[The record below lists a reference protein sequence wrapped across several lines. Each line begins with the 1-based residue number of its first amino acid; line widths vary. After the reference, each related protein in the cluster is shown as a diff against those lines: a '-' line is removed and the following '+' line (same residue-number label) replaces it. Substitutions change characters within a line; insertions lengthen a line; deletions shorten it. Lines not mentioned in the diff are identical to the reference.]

1 MAATIAAAD
10 YASSVA
16 ESDVELIRQGF
27 EDLANVGYEALLP
40 LIAPDFELTTPP
52 QLSAEPDTY
61 RGPAGIGRYFESF
74 YDAMDEIH
82 FEPLEFREVGE
93 WIVVPFKMTA
103 RGRSTGLE
111 VEQQGVMAWQV
122 RNELAVRLDVFAE
135 LEDALRT
142 VGFQLPAWQTPLS
155 KHLPATRRIE
165 IGDVDDRGRR
175 PGQLAAV
182 DRQVGGGDDLL

>member
-27 EDLANVGYEALLP
+27 EDLANGGYEALLP

-61 RGPAGIGRYFESF
+61 RGPAGIRRYFESF

-93 WIVVPFKMTA
+93 WIVVPFKMIA

-111 VEQQGVMAWQV
+111 VEQLGVMAWQV
-122 RNELAVRLDVFAE
+122 RNELALRLEVFPE
-135 LEDALRT
+135 LEDALR
-142 VGFQLPAWQTPLS
+142 A
-155 KHLPATRRIE
+155 
-165 IGDVDDRGRR
+165 IGD
-175 PGQLAAV
+175 
-182 DRQVGGGDDLL
+182 GGD